1 MNLTDHYGLRVDA
14 ALSDFIEREAIP
26 GTGIDAQSF
35 WQGFAEIV
43 QELAP
48 RNRALLAERDRLQT
62 ALDEWHRAH
71 PGPIRD
77 LRAYRA
83 FLQEIGY
90 LVPAPA
96 AVKVTTAGVDVEI
109 AAQAGPQLVVPL
121 SNARYA
127 LNAANARWGSLY
139 DALYGTD
146 ALPEDEGAT
155 RSGGYN
161 PVRGARVVAY
171 ARAFL
176 DRAAPL
182 DGASHRNATAYTVRD
197 GQLVVLTKSGGAGRA
212 AAAPMAGYQGPAD
225 APTAGLAQTS
235 WAAHRNPDRC
245 AGIDRQ
251 DRSGSR

>member
-83 FLQEIGY
+83 FLQAIGY

-96 AVKVTTAGVDVEI
+96 AVISVVLPCSRPAKTWVPRDFRRAV
-109 AAQAGPQLVVPL
+109 AAQMILHRSPGDGRRA
-121 SNARYA
+121 SN
-127 LNAANARWGSLY
+127 W
-139 DALYGTD
+139 
-146 ALPEDEGAT
+146 
-155 RSGGYN
+155 
-161 PVRGARVVAY
+161 
-171 ARAFL
+171 
-176 DRAAPL
+176 
-182 DGASHRNATAYTVRD
+182 
-197 GQLVVLTKSGGAGRA
+197 
-212 AAAPMAGYQGPAD
+212 
-225 APTAGLAQTS
+225 
-235 WAAHRNPDRC
+235 
-245 AGIDRQ
+245 
-251 DRSGSR
+251 